1 MERLFS
7 LQIDEEM
14 KNVIIKDEWEKELYT
29 IKHKYKMLLILDE
42 IQYLKQL
49 NLNLPEE
56 YIDIE
61 KQNNNLTK

>member
-56 YIDIE
+56 YIE

>member
-1 MERLFS
+1 
-7 LQIDEEM
+7 M